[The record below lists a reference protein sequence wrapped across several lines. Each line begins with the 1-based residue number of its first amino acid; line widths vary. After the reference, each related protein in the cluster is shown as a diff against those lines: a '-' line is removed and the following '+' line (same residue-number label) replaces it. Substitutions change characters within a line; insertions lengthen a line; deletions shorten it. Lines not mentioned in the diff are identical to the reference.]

1 MPKEGRLKNRPKNS
15 TNEIQQPL
23 KGDNGTICTRDFDCK
38 FSGCIINSKIK
49 QDTWH
54 FKMVITFAFQNI
66 KIF

>member
-1 MPKEGRLKNRPKNS
+1 M
-15 TNEIQQPL
+15 QQPL